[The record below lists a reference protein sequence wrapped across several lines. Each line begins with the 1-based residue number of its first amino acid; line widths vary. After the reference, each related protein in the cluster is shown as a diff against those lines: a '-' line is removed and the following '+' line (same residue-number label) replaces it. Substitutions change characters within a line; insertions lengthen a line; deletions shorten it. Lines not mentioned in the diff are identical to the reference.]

1 MLVPG
6 EAIAAIGWEL
16 YDWGRGGSDTQVA
29 NALCGRKIIASCA
42 GNGEVEFA
50 RKEVELWVRDRC
62 SGCRP
67 MDLDV
72 LQDVFKFCAHT
83 DVGRAAVTWRWAE
96 DGESVSPTP
105 G

>member
-1 MLVPG
+1 
-6 EAIAAIGWEL
+6 
-16 YDWGRGGSDTQVA
+16 VA